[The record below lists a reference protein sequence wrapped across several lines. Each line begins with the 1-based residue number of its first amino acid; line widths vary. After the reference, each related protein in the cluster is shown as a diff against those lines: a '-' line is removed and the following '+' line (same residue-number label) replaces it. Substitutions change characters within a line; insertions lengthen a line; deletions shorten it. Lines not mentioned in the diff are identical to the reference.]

1 MKYKNELF
9 HYIKTATGYD
19 VQEKELTMSLPLYI
33 QAGYDLWNCSVSGFG
48 VVFAHVK
55 NTITDM
61 RIHYNAVRKI
71 EEKCP
76 CYVVLVFD
84 SLGSRNINRLIEKRQ
99 SFVIIDKYVYMPF
112 ALMQMK
118 SEKLLPIPRK
128 NFQSLTTDADMILIG
143 YLNKNIQS
151 GFMISQ
157 IASMIDRDI
166 RATSAALS
174 ILESFNYVRIEKQGR
189 SKRIVFNSHE
199 DVYDRLR
206 EDGISPI
213 KYVFYS
219 DSPILDHPVIKSGYS
234 ALSVFSTLMDERIP
248 TRAMSSKMRMRHFSE
263 LNECEEENARFR
275 IEVWDRDPSIFAV
288 ENNVNPLY
296 VLRTLRKENDERTQY
311 ALELLEQ
318 EIMKKFEGNQDERN

>member
-1 MKYKNELF
+1 MKYKDALF
-9 HYIKTATGYD
+9 HYIETTTGYGI
-19 VQEKELTMSLPLYI
+19 QEKELTMSLPLYI
-33 QAGYDLWNCSVSGFG
+33 QAGYDLWSCSVSGFG

-55 NTITDM
+55 DTTTDM

-118 SEKLLPIPRK
+118 SEKLQPIPRK
-128 NFQSLTTDADMILIG
+128 NFQSLTPDADMILIG

-174 ILESFNYVRIEKQGR
+174 ILESFEYVRIEKEGR
-189 SKRIVFNSHE
+189 SKHIVFNSAE
-199 DVYDRLR
+199 DVYDRLKKKDYHR
-206 EDGISPI
+206 SNM
-213 KYVFYS
+213 FF
-219 DSPILDHPVIKSGYS
+219 ILILLCSI
-234 ALSVFSTLMDERIP
+234 TL
-248 TRAMSSKMRMRHFSE
+248 
-263 LNECEEENARFR
+263 
-275 IEVWDRDPSIFAV
+275 
-288 ENNVNPLY
+288 
-296 VLRTLRKENDERTQY
+296 
-311 ALELLEQ
+311 
-318 EIMKKFEGNQDERN
+318 

>member
-1 MKYKNELF
+1 MKYKDALF
-9 HYIKTATGYD
+9 HYIETTTGYGI
-19 VQEKELTMSLPLYI
+19 QEKELTMSLPLYI
-33 QAGYDLWNCSVSGFG
+33 QAGYDLWSCSVSGFG

-55 NTITDM
+55 DTTTDI

-118 SEKLLPIPRK
+118 SEKLQPIPRK
-128 NFQSLTTDADMILIG
+128 NFQSLTPDADMILIG

-174 ILESFNYVRIEKQGR
+174 ILESFEYVRIEKQGR

-199 DVYDRLR
+199 DVYDRLK
-206 EDGISPI
+206 EEGISPI

-219 DSPILDHPVIKSGYS
+219 DSPMLDHPIMNSGYS

-248 TRAMSSKMRMRHFSE
+248 TRAMSSKIRMRHFSQ
-263 LNECEEENARFR
+263 LNESEKENAQVR

-288 ENNVNPLY
+288 DDNVNPLY